1 MNKVKRNDNV
11 QVLSGKDRGKQGQV
25 RRVMPKE
32 ERAIVTGVNIVKK
45 HRRPRTANETGGIV
59 EMEAPLHLSKLAVI
73 CPNCGR
79 ATRIGIQV
87 QEGGKKVRYCKK
99 CKEDIE

>member
-1 MNKVKRNDNV
+1 MNKIKKNDNV

-32 ERAIVTGVNIVKK
+32 DRAIVTGLNMVKR
-45 HRRPRTANETGGIV
+45 HRRPRSTNESGGII
-59 EMEAPLHLSKLAVI
+59 EMEAPLYLAKLAVV

-79 ATRIGIQV
+79 PARLGIHIHQD
-87 QEGGKKVRYCKK
+87 GKKVRYCKK

>member
-1 MNKVKRNDNV
+1 MNKIKRNDNV

-32 ERAIVTGVNIVKK
+32 ERAIVTGINIAKK

-59 EMEAPLHLSKLAVI
+59 EIEAPLHISKLALV

-79 ATRIGIQV
+79 ATRVGIHV
-87 QEGGKKVRYCKK
+87 QESGKKVRYCKR
-99 CKEDIE
+99 CKEDVE